1 MLIGLA
7 GKKRVGKDTA
17 AKVFAGRGWHVD
29 SFAAPLR
36 ALVEQIAGPITDEN
50 KERGIT
56 WLGGKSRREM
66 MQTLGTEW
74 GRQMVHPEIW
84 VRSLLH
90 RVRGRRAVIT
100 DLRFENEAEAIRKAG
115 GIVVH
120 ITRPSAPTGDK
131 HPSEAGI
138 QIRREDFLL
147 TNDGSVHDFVCEV
160 EALLDEIEGVP
171 WPNARSATSTC

>member
-17 AKVFAGRGWHVD
+17 ARVFAGRGWHVD

-36 ALVEQIAGPITDEN
+36 ALVEQIAGPITDDN

-84 VRSLLH
+84 VRSLLR
-90 RVRGRRAVIT
+90 RVQGRRAVIP
-100 DLRFENEAEAIRKAG
+100 DVRFENEASAIREAG
-115 GIVVH
+115 GIIIH
-120 ITRPSAPTGDK
+120 ITRPTAPADDP
-131 HPSEAGI
+131 HVSEAGI
-138 QIRREDFLL
+138 AVQRTDFVIH
-147 TNDGSVHDFVCEV
+147 NDGSLQDFLRDV
-160 EALLDEIEGVP
+160 EELADEIEGVP
-171 WPNARSATSTC
+171 VRVR